1 MTVEMTPRSPGPR
14 MTAAVLAVP
23 VAALGIVL
31 SPLNAVAAH
40 ADTGSI
46 AAEIPVSI
54 STSAQNGSLA
64 LRWGNEYAGGT
75 TYDLWNKDDS
85 AQQKFKIVPNED
97 GTFRLVN
104 GNSSKC
110 LDLSS
115 ATYPDDLSES
125 GCGDTDAQKWYLQPV
140 SGDAADAGTYLIRH
154 VGDNKCM
161 KPLHSM
167 GTASIIGARECSR
180 GDATQNWVLAAG
192 TEDAQLR
199 TLATVYALKQFD
211 NKSSVIPMADY
222 KVDGST
228 TATLGD
234 FQNVTADGGR
244 IMNGTSE
251 IMDKQV
257 NWSQTTGYTYTAG
270 GSVTTTAGV
279 TFGPK
284 DGPVQGKVDVAI
296 QGNWSNSWRTD
307 NTQGG
312 SATIHIKPNHYG
324 WFLRAQLTK
333 KVTGT
338 WTITNDL
345 GNSWTGAGTAT
356 VPAKDDTDSKSSDL
370 IGCSSDSAQQVCKD
384 HDPGR
389 A

>member
-23 VAALGIVL
+23 VAALGIAL
-31 SPLNAVAAH
+31 SPLHTVAAH
-40 ADTGSI
+40 ADTGST

-85 AQQKFKIVPNED
+85 AQQKFKIVPNDD

-140 SGDAADAGTYLIRH
+140 SGAAADAGTYLIRH

-161 KPLHSM
+161 KPLHSV
-167 GTASIIGARECSR
+167 GAASMVGARDCSR
-180 GDATQNWVLAAG
+180 GDATQNWALAAG

-211 NKSSVIPMADY
+211 DKSSVIPMADY
-222 KVDGST
+222 TVDDST

-234 FQNVTADGGR
+234 FQNVTTEGGR
-244 IMNGTSE
+244 VMNGTSD

-312 SATIHIKPNHYG
+312 SATIHVKPNQYG

-345 GNSWTGAGTAT
+345 GNSWTGVGSAT
-356 VPAKDDTDSKSSDL
+356 VPAKEGTDSKTSDL
-370 IGCSSDSAQQVCKD
+370 IGCSSDSALQVCKD